1 MVTIN
6 DSFMINIESYQRKAI
21 INHVTQFFLCN
32 QSTRVVAWYIQNV
45 LLSYQA
51 WKFLFI
57 FAWLVFNVIISL
69 IFVRAWHVQIHFEV
83 SLNEQ
88 KALDC
93 MKIHFNMLEFEF
105 CSKQRVPNHISSCTL
120 IRMNK
125 SSIYIINLSFRNSK
139 RVSFSNLRFSI

>member
-32 QSTRVVAWYIQNV
+32 QSTRLVAWHIQNV
-45 LLSYQA
+45 LLSCQA
-51 WKFLFI
+51 WKFLFM
-57 FAWLVFNVIISL
+57 FACLVFNVIISL
-69 IFVRAWHVQIHFEV
+69 IFVRVWHVQVHFEV

-88 KALDC
+88 IALDC

-105 CSKQRVPNHISSCTL
+105 CSQQRVPNHISSCTS
-120 IRMNK
+120 IWMNK
-125 SSIYIINLSFRNSK
+125 SSIYIIIHVKS
-139 RVSFSNLRFSI
+139 